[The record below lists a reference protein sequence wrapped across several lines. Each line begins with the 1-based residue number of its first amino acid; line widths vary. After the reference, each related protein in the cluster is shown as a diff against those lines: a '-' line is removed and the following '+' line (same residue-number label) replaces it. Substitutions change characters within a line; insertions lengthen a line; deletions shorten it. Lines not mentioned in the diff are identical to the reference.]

1 MSSAGS
7 SAGTLTCCAL
17 AGGGRAGVAGDGAQ
31 CASITPMDTTSIIA
45 HAAHKAEALATAGD
59 EQLMLAY
66 AAGDVSAFE
75 RLYTRHARAV
85 HRFIARLL
93 RSDAAADDLLQDTWF
108 AVARNA
114 ATYQPSARFTTWLYT
129 IARSRVIDHV
139 RAQRP
144 SVSLDE
150 PAGAG
155 DEAPTLGEQ
164 LAADARDEPL
174 RRLEGREDARTFL
187 RALDAL
193 PDAQREAFLLQAEGD
208 LSVEAIAQATGVGV
222 ETARSRLRYAR
233 ARLRAHLAAAAAN
246 GVAR

>member
-1 MSSAGS
+1 
-7 SAGTLTCCAL
+7 
-17 AGGGRAGVAGDGAQ
+17 
-31 CASITPMDTTSIIA
+31 
-45 HAAHKAEALATAGD
+45 
-59 EQLMLAY
+59 MLAY